1 MNENKWILRKGCEVE
16 TVPADGRI
24 KVARETASD
33 YRLEMSEML
42 DLIHKIKS
50 HSEPPKVD
58 GDAFNTRHPWDKF
71 GGVSSGICQGWF
83 WFRDEVI
90 LSRITL
96 DDALA
101 ALEEF
106 NKGNESQPPKKHFT
120 VNIKETL
127 ERTVIIAA
135 DSKEEAEELA
145 DVLSGEGDIQIEYDH
160 FSGRTVEVLR
170 ESTENDETLY
180 CVYEK
185 ETEI

>member
-1 MNENKWILRKGCEVE
+1 M
-16 TVPADGRI
+16 
-24 KVARETASD
+24 
-33 YRLEMSEML
+33 
-42 DLIHKIKS
+42 
-50 HSEPPKVD
+50 
-58 GDAFNTRHPWDKF
+58 
-71 GGVSSGICQGWF
+71 
-83 WFRDEVI
+83 
-90 LSRITL
+90 
-96 DDALA
+96 A

-135 DSKEEAEELA
+135 DSKEDAEELA

-170 ESTENDETLY
+170 ESTENDEPLY

>member
-1 MNENKWILRKGCEVE
+1 MNENKWILRKGSKAE

-24 KVARETASD
+24 KIARETAFD
-33 YRLEMSEML
+33 YRPEMSEML
-42 DLIHKIKS
+42 ELIRKIKS
-50 HSEPPKVD
+50 HSEPPRVA

-101 ALEEF
+101 ALNEF
-106 NKGNESQPPKKHFT
+106 GEACESRMPKKHFT

-145 DVLSGEGDIQIEYDH
+145 DVLSGDGDIQIEYDH

-185 ETEI
+185 ETEK